1 MKKKLL
7 KITEHFKL
15 DKLKND
21 KRVVVFLIC
30 LLIATGLWFLNALSK
45 DYTTT
50 IAYPV
55 KYINPPNKQFLAN
68 NPPEKLD
75 LKVEA
80 HGFTLLRH
88 KLNLSFSPIILNLT
102 TLTNNAELNSEKY
115 SIRTNTLVRRIS
127 DQVSSEITI
136 TDILPEQ
143 IQIELDHL
151 KTKSVP
157 VKVVASVEFKPQFN
171 LKSPVTSDPT
181 SIEITGPAA
190 VLDTIYSLK
199 TESRTFTKV
208 DADIKKET
216 DLIFP
221 ENISIEPQ
229 KVSLIIE
236 VEKFTEKE
244 IRIPVEVINKPENVK
259 VKLFPSEITLLF
271 TVGLSEFDKLTPNDF
286 SALVDYKLIKEG
298 IENLDVSISKK
309 PDNIQITRFNPAT
322 VEFLVEIE

>member
-15 DKLKND
+15 DKLIDD

-30 LLIATGLWFLNALSK
+30 LLIAAGLWFLNALNK

-55 KYINPPNKQFLAN
+55 KYINPPNNQFLAN
-68 NPPEKLD
+68 KPPSKLD

-102 TLTNNAELNSEKY
+102 SLTNNAELNSGKY

-127 DQVSSEITI
+127 DQVSSEIKI

-157 VKVVASVEFKPQFN
+157 VKVIADVEFEPQFN
-171 LKSPVTSDPT
+171 LKLPITSDPA
-181 SIEITGPAA
+181 SIKITGPAA
-190 VLDTIYSLK
+190 VLDTIYSIK
-199 TESRTFTKV
+199 TESQSFTKV

-216 DLIFP
+216 DLVFP

-229 KVSLIIE
+229 EVSLIIE

-244 IRIPVEVINKPENVK
+244 MKIPLEVINKPENVK
-259 VKLFPSEITLLF
+259 IKLFPSEIKLLF
-271 TVGLSEFDKLTPNDF
+271 TVGLSEFDKLTPHDF
-286 SALVDYKLIKEG
+286 KALVDYKSIKDG

-309 PDNIQITRFNPAT
+309 PDGIEITRFKPAT